1 MLLAEIREE
10 VVKYGL
16 AKGIITDED
25 SLNYDALN
33 TDIIVGRVTLGKG
46 IISNRGKLGSQWF
59 LSTLIEFDQDIQEN
73 ETEVIY
79 NVPDAIGGVYSM
91 LLGEDGTES
100 GTIVQN
106 ATSYYSTITKQIPSR
121 YRGFVENSVLRV
133 NSPLPQNI
141 RLRAAFIDPFKIV
154 EWNEDYDNFP
164 MDDGYVADLIT
175 LLTNNF
181 YKYIIQKPLDTK
193 SDSAESNLT
202 PNQK

>member
-1 MLLAEIREE
+1 MLLAEIREQ

-16 AKGIITDED
+16 AKGIITDEN
-25 SLNYDALN
+25 SLNYDALD
-33 TDIIVGRVTLGKG
+33 TDIIVGRVAIGKD
-46 IISNRGKLGSQWF
+46 IISNKGKLGSQWY
-59 LSTLIEFDQDIQEN
+59 LTSLIEFDQDIQEN
-73 ETEVIY
+73 TTEVIY
-79 NVPDAIGGVYSM
+79 NVPDAIGGIYSM
-91 LLGEDGTES
+91 ILGEDGIEN

-106 ATSYYSTITKQIPSR
+106 ATNYYSNITKQIPSR

-141 RLRAAFIDPFKIV
+141 KLRAAFVNPFKLV

-164 MDDGYVADLIT
+164 MDDGHIMDLIT
-175 LLTNNF
+175 LLVSSF
-181 YKYIIQKPLDTK
+181 YKYVVQTPLDTK

>member
-10 VVKYGL
+10 VVKYAL
-16 AKGIITDED
+16 AKGIITDEN
-25 SLNYDALN
+25 SLNYDALD
-33 TDIIVGRVTLGKG
+33 TDIIVGRAAIGKD

-59 LSTLIEFDQDIQEN
+59 LTALIEFDQDIQEN
-73 ETEVIY
+73 TTEVIY

-91 LLGEDGTES
+91 LLGEDGTEN

-106 ATSYYSTITKQIPSR
+106 ATSYYSVLTKQIPSR

-141 RLRAAFIDPFKIV
+141 RLKAAFVNPLKIV

-164 MDDGYVADLIT
+164 MDDGHIMDLIT
-175 LLTNNF
+175 LLVNNF
-181 YKYIIQKPLDTK
+181 YKYVVQTPLDTK